1 VFFRTGAIIRRFA
14 HSIVFVLPV
23 SVAFS
28 PHSVAENAT
37 STSPGT
43 NLPQLLIEQGWQQKT
58 DADGNTIIYLPADK
72 SEAQPAMP
80 DIVQQLRERGW
91 EMRTDTE
98 GNTLLI
104 RVDQNTWSPAKQQPA
119 SPAVEE
125 AQSSAGAP
133 STVPPDVETLL
144 RERGWRMETDADG
157 AILLAPTGSAPS
169 GSTEIDTTQ
178 VPDPFLRFRQALREK
193 GWRVEPA
200 EDGAVIIY
208 PPVKADEL
216 FADPVYPA
224 APDKRGHYQ
233 GIALEAVTNGEIEL
247 PVDNQSEA
255 RKLAAAWVESFG
267 GPGLTVGKVRQIS
280 RIYAVSVV
288 ETETPYL
295 LRNQLIIRRD
305 NGRVIAIY

>member
-119 SPAVEE
+119 SRLTLKHCYANGDGVWKQTQTALFCLRP
-125 AQSSAGAP
+125 Q
-133 STVPPDVETLL
+133 VPPHPAAQKSI
-144 RERGWRMETDADG
+144 R
-157 AILLAPTGSAPS
+157 
-169 GSTEIDTTQ
+169 
-178 VPDPFLRFRQALREK
+178 LRFLIR
-193 GWRVEPA
+193 
-200 EDGAVIIY
+200 
-208 PPVKADEL
+208 
-216 FADPVYPA
+216 
-224 APDKRGHYQ
+224 
-233 GIALEAVTNGEIEL
+233 
-247 PVDNQSEA
+247 
-255 RKLAAAWVESFG
+255 SFG
-267 GPGLTVGKVRQIS
+267 F
-280 RIYAVSVV
+280 A
-288 ETETPYL
+288 
-295 LRNQLIIRRD
+295 RR
-305 NGRVIAIY
+305 